1 MSYICF
7 YMSTTT
13 QKQGETYYKFI
24 NLKRISD
31 KLKIHPDKLY
41 NNFKSLYNS
50 LDDKDCANIAR
61 LMIPQVTK
69 FFDRL
74 GYSVTFSKKKGD

>member
-1 MSYICF
+1 
-7 YMSTTT
+7 MSTTT
-13 QKQGETYYKFI
+13 KTGDTYYKFI

-50 LDDKDCANIAR
+50 LDAKDCVNIAR
-61 LMIPQVTK
+61 LMIPQVTR
-69 FFDRL
+69 FFDRI
-74 GYSVTFSKKKGD
+74 GYDVTFKKRD